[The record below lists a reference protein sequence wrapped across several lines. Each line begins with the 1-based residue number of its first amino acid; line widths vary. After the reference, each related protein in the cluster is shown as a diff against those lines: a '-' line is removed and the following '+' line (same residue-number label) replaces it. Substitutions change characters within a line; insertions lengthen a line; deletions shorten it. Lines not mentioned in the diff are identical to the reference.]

1 MSPRAR
7 ILTGWRRLARPAS
20 RRDSSVTS
28 SFALKRASRSERLT
42 GCVWVR
48 NFSNGIDIFLFGPRS
63 FRIRM
68 WIGFWPPSY
77 ADLLLLPERRPA
89 PLEPRPEV
97 LPCPVPGPR
106 PSRLRRRREPRAG
119 CSVCRAPCSLR
130 SSAILDPHQVIH
142 LADHR
147 LELGRVGVL
156 RLLADAAELQRAKR
170 RALDGGGAV
179 GRSDLLESDLRQEV
193 ASSPPP
199 ASPPEPSESAAAAG
213 ATTSLEGSSAA

>member
-20 RRDSSVTS
+20 RRDSGVTS

-68 WIGFWPPSY
+68 WIGFWPPSS
-77 ADLLLLPERRPA
+77 ADLLLLPERAPA
-89 PLEPRPEV
+89 PLWPRPEV

-106 PSRLRRRREPRAG
+106 PSRLRGRREPGAG
-119 CSVCRAPCSLR
+119 FKECRPTWSFF
-130 SSAILDPHQVIH
+130 SSAILDLNQVTH
-142 LADHR
+142 LADHA

-156 RLLADAAELQRAKR
+156 RLLADPAELQRAQGV
-170 RALDGGGAV
+170 ALH
-179 GRSDLLESDLRQEV
+179 
-193 ASSPPP
+193 
-199 ASPPEPSESAAAAG
+199 AG
-213 ATTSLEGSSAA
+213 

>member
-20 RRDSSVTS
+20 RRDSGVTS

-77 ADLLLLPERRPA
+77 AVLRLLPERAPA
-89 PLEPRPEV
+89 PLWPRPEV
-97 LPCPVPGPR
+97 LPCPVPTPR
-106 PSRLRRRREPRAG
+106 PSRLRGRLEPGAG
-119 CSVCRAPCSLR
+119 FSVWRPTFS
-130 SSAILDPHQVIH
+130 SSAILDLHQVTDGADH
-142 LADHR
+142 LAKLR
-147 LELGRVGVL
+147 GIGVL
-156 RLLADAAELQRAKR
+156 RLLADSSELQ
-170 RALDGGGAV
+170 
-179 GRSDLLESDLRQEV
+179 
-193 ASSPPP
+193 
-199 ASPPEPSESAAAAG
+199 
-213 ATTSLEGSSAA
+213 